1 MPISKQ
7 LTLVSKPDAYTATF
21 QGPSSQ
27 ASYSSLVPN
36 HLNGYFESNVD
47 STELSR
53 KTAFVKRPGCVDT
66 GYVSLFS
73 NLALSA
79 TERVKGLT
87 TSLDKTWTVFATEL
101 GANRYVRAYYATTN
115 SMNTTNITAS
125 TTAGREWA
133 FTQLDNINYGT
144 NVAYAATNGAEG
156 MLLTSAGIP
165 TVISDVDYTGLG
177 TKTCF
182 VGLDGYLFF
191 GVISGTGQGRIY
203 NSDLSSAAA
212 ATGWTA
218 TSYLSALDIPG
229 AIVWLARIRNFII
242 CFKQGSIEF
251 FENVGNPTPG
261 SPLEPRKGLTKNIGC
276 ASASSVQYVHDG
288 IIFLGIDKNGKQ
300 GFYKINSTD
309 LSVKPISNA
318 IIEMCLHNGRVS
330 VANFQQYSNDYE
342 SASNNARAQ
351 SQVVIWHNKEI
362 YLTTLYS
369 YLDAYE
375 ITMAYDNELD
385 LWYQWATNFGGAG
398 DGTLIDR
405 HFIPSMCFQLTAGSS
420 GGYYTMFVNNY
431 ASMTTSRFSVFYTP
445 YTGGTVA
452 SNCWKDSYSIT
463 TSEFNNYPC
472 AWRSEHFD
480 FGTNDRKFWN
490 SLEVIFDSPA
500 FSGDTTAT
508 GIMLVR
514 IQRLSGR
521 SANLTNTQR
530 TIYPAIN
537 TVNRVKLNRLG
548 QFRAAAIEIL
558 AYGPFPTRMWAVEVV
573 YSNGP
578 QYS

>member
-1 MPISKQ
+1 MAISKQ
-7 LTLVSKPDAYTATF
+7 LTLVSKPDAYAGAF

-27 ASYSSLVPN
+27 TSYSSLVPN
-36 HLNGYFESNVD
+36 HLNGYFEVSVD
-47 STELSR
+47 SVELSR

-87 TSLDKTWTVFATEL
+87 TSLDKTWVVMATEA
-101 GANRYVRAYYATTN
+101 GANRYIRAYFATTN
-115 SMNTTNITAS
+115 SMNTTNITA
-125 TTAGREWA
+125 TTTSGREWA

-156 MLLTSAGIP
+156 LLLTSAGIP
-165 TVISDVDYTGLG
+165 STITDVDYTGLG

-229 AIVWLARIRNFII
+229 AIVWLARIRNFIV

-251 FENVGNPTPG
+251 FENIGNPTPG
-261 SPLEPRKGLTKNIGC
+261 SPLEPRKGLTKHIGC

-342 SASNNARAQ
+342 GASNVARGQ
-351 SQVVIWHNKEI
+351 SQVVVWHNKEL
-362 YLTTLYS
+362 YLTTVYS
-369 YLDAYE
+369 YLDGYE
-375 ITMAYDNELD
+375 ITMVYDNELD
-385 LWYQWATNFGGAG
+385 LWYQWATNFGGSG
-398 DGTLIDR
+398 DGTFIDK
-405 HFIPSMCFQLTAGSS
+405 HFVPSMCFQLTAGGT
-420 GGYYTMFVNNY
+420 GGYYTMFANNY
-431 ASMTTSRFSVFYTP
+431 ASMTTSRFSVFYAT
-445 YTGGTVA
+445 YSGGAVA
-452 SNCWKDSYSIT
+452 SNCWKDSYNT
-463 TSEFNNYPC
+463 TTTDFQNYPC

-480 FGTNDRKFWN
+480 FGTNDRKFMH
-490 SLEVIFDSPA
+490 SLEVIFDSPL
-500 FSGDTTAT
+500 FSGDNTTSGT
-508 GIMLVR
+508 MLVR
-514 IQRLSGR
+514 IQRLANS
-521 SANLTNTQR
+521 SASLNNSQR
-530 TIYPAIN
+530 TIYPAGSRF
-537 TVNRVKLNRLG
+537 NRVKLNRLG
-548 QFRAAAIEIL
+548 QFRAAAVEVV
-558 AYGPFPTRMWAVEVV
+558 AYGPFPTRIWAVEVV

-578 QYS
+578 QYA